1 MTKKTKNVPR
11 NSTQY
16 THLCS
21 EYIIPASNIL
31 DKISYKAHDLYNRA
45 LYDLRQGLFHKQY
58 VKGYEQLDS
67 MFKKRY
73 KARECIW
80 GMCSQP
86 NRLLKR
92 SIRSGRLGLRPIKLT
107 RRILASLRVSLECL
121 NT

>member
-45 LYDLRQGLFHKQY
+45 L
-58 VKGYEQLDS
+58 
-67 MFKKRY
+67 
-73 KARECIW
+73 
-80 GMCSQP
+80 
-86 NRLLKR
+86 
-92 SIRSGRLGLRPIKLT
+92 
-107 RRILASLRVSLECL
+107 SLIHI
-121 NT
+121 

>member
-73 KARECIW
+73 KAREC
-80 GMCSQP
+80 
-86 NRLLKR
+86 
-92 SIRSGRLGLRPIKLT
+92 LRPIKLT